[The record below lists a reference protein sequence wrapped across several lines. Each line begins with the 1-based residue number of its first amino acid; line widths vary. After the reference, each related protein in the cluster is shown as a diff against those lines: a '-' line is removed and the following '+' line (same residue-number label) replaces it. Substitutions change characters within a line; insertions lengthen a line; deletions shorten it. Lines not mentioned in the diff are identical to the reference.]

1 MPSSSEESS
10 RKVIPIYASDDYL
23 TVEIPEEVPVISNS
37 LSAGV
42 KRIFDLTVAI
52 PVLLLFLSWLIPVLA
67 IIIKISS
74 RGPVFF
80 KQKRSGFNNIPF
92 TCYKLRSMYLNSEAD
107 MKQATIDD
115 SRITSIGAILRKFSL
130 DELPQFFNV
139 LLGDM
144 SVIGPRPHMLQ
155 HTLQYSKFDSRYHL
169 RQSVKPGITGL
180 SQVMGYRGEI
190 KNSHAIRNR
199 VRLDLFYIRKWSLG
213 LDLMIVVKTTKL
225 LLFGDQRAY

>member
-1 MPSSSEESS
+1 MPSVTEENPQ
-10 RKVIPIYASDDYL
+10 KVIPIYASGNHL
-23 TVEIPEEVPVISNS
+23 SVETPEEEIAVIDG

-42 KRIFDLTVAI
+42 KRMFDLAVAI
-52 PVLLLFLSWLIPVLA
+52 PVIILFLSWIIPIFAILIKLTS
-67 IIIKISS
+67 K
-74 RGPVFF
+74 GPVFF
-80 KQKRSGFNNIPF
+80 KQKRSGLNNLPF
-92 TCYKLRSMYLNSEAD
+92 TCYKLRSMYINSEAD

-115 SRITSIGAILRKFSL
+115 ARITSIGAILRKFSL

-213 LDLMIVVKTTKL
+213 LDLMIVLKTTKL
-225 LLFGDQRAY
+225 LLFGDQKAY